1 MNPNRLT
8 CAALFA
14 ALFTCACENED
25 SYVQGVPDESS
36 VGRAQQALISP
47 DQDLKDFPPWIWPYI
62 HPTDVLANILHGAK
76 VERELALKLVTDSA
90 EKLCEC
96 SAYGKPT
103 FENVIE
109 LVNISFDMQY
119 GTLRVAQIR
128 AATSGGRSV
137 GMIDG
142 EDIPY
147 CGNGPHP
154 WPSPW
159 PWFDLIRRQAE
170 VFEAVLPKLYE
181 LSAEQTKILHTQIA
195 AQVTR
200 FEKLAK

>member
-1 MNPNRLT
+1 MNPKRLT
-8 CAALFA
+8 CATLIA
-14 ALFTCACENED
+14 ALLTCACEDEG
-25 SYVQGVPDESS
+25 SYAQSVADESS
-36 VGRAQQALISP
+36 LGSAQQSLISP

-76 VERELALKLVTDSA
+76 VERELALRLVTDSV

-96 SAYGKPT
+96 SAYGKPS

-109 LVNISFDMQY
+109 LVNIFDMQY
-119 GTLRVAQIR
+119 GTLRVAQIQ
-128 AATSGGRSV
+128 AAASRRRSM

-159 PWFDLIRRQAE
+159 PWFDLIRRRAQ

-181 LSAEQTKILHTQIA
+181 LSAEQTKVLHTQIA
-195 AQVTR
+195 AQVAR